1 LRVAASTA
9 AGESSL
15 SDLDDIFAVTPE
27 DEPDTPPVGLTV
39 VDTSPSTTTLSWSP
53 PERANGVIQQYEVLY
68 ENQSYVAVLNS
79 SVPRVTLTGLRPF
92 SYYNVSVRAYT
103 RIGHGNHTSD
113 TLTMLSGEDV
123 PGSPSYGLSYVSVS
137 SNEVNVTWE
146 HPLVPN
152 GVITHYSLELRNSS
166 HFLNLTTPINHAQI
180 THLRKFAQ
188 YTLVVKAHTRIGSGN
203 HSSDPLNI
211 TTLEDEPDTPPQ
223 FLLART
229 FSDYEV
235 QLSWEPP
242 KEANSEIL
250 YYIVRVWNESSEV
263 WQNVTDT
270 AVVIS
275 VDSESRYNASISSW
289 TRLGDGGVLIYI
301 SFSTIDTV
309 PFDPPQNVSLVNL
322 TSSSV
327 TILWQPPTQPNGIL
341 LHYTLYYSD
350 NTTVTEQVSF
360 TALQCILHRQ

>member
-1 LRVAASTA
+1 MRQNADRPSFFQ
-9 AGESSL
+9 S
-15 SDLDDIFAVTPE
+15 I
-27 DEPDTPPVGLTV
+27 
-39 VDTSPSTTTLSWSP
+39 SPRWRGFQCVCVLILI
-53 PERANGVIQQYEVLY
+53 NGK
-68 ENQSYVAVLNS
+68 
-79 SVPRVTLTGLRPF
+79 F
-92 SYYNVSVRAYT
+92 VS
-103 RIGHGNHTSD
+103 
-113 TLTMLSGEDV
+113 
-123 PGSPSYGLSYVSVS
+123 
-137 SNEVNVTWE
+137 
-146 HPLVPN
+146 
-152 GVITHYSLELRNSS
+152 
-166 HFLNLTTPINHAQI
+166 
-180 THLRKFAQ
+180 
-188 YTLVVKAHTRIGSGN
+188 
-203 HSSDPLNI
+203 
-211 TTLEDEPDTPPQ
+211 EPDTPPQ

-327 TILWQPPTQPNGIL
+327 TMLWQPPTQPNGIL

-350 NTTVTEQVSF
+350 NTTVTEQHIPVSELDPVSPGEDLSYRLSGLRGGQNYSLWLTSSTLQGDGGVHTDPLNLLTPEDATGPPAHPACPALPSPAGL
-360 TALQCILHRQ
+360 TALGSDTHTPPSLLHPSIHITSLSICLH